1 LTTNFPGMCAF
12 RSEVNGASIPNRY
25 RRAGRRSRERSPAA
39 ATLHHVGPTSFP
51 QLLIAV
57 TLAGAISMGTF
68 AHADRHGSTH
78 ATAWGVGAFLA
89 AGVVVPVYFIRYWLR
104 KRRPAA

>member
-1 LTTNFPGMCAF
+1 M
-12 RSEVNGASIPNRY
+12 V
-25 RRAGRRSRERSPAA
+25 AGGQEDGGRDWRPA
-39 ATLHHVGPTSFP
+39 ATLHDVGPTSFP

-57 TLAGAISMGTF
+57 TIAGAISMGTF

-104 KRRPAA
+104 KRRPGA